1 MGEPRLPPLPVE
13 SWGEEI
19 VDALELGRA
28 SLLNDQLRSALDGR
42 DPAGLA
48 AVLPNAIT
56 TLLYHPPLAGR
67 FLAFNGGLLSHAV
80 LPERWRELMVLR
92 VAWRTRSEYEWR
104 QHVRMAPRFSISDDE
119 IRAVASGDGV
129 WPTPEGD
136 LLAAVDQLLDTYSI
150 DDATWTILSAH
161 LDRAQLVELP
171 FVVGTYAML
180 AMAYKSFAMQPDAG
194 LMASA
199 TAGIPSP
206 EE

>member
-19 VDALELGRA
+19 IDALEVGRA
-28 SLLNDQLRSALDGR
+28 SLLNDQLRSALDAR

-48 AVLPNAIT
+48 AVLPNGIT
-56 TLLYHPPLAGR
+56 TLLHHPPLAGR

-80 LPERWRELMVLR
+80 LSERWRELMVLR

-104 QHVRMAPRFSISDDE
+104 QHVRMAPRFGISE
-119 IRAVASGDGV
+119 EEVRAVASGTGEWV
-129 WPTPEGD
+129 APEGD

-150 DDATWTILSAH
+150 DASTWEALAAH
-161 LDRAQLVELP
+161 LDQAQLVEVP
-171 FVVGTYAML
+171 FVVGTYALL

-199 TAGIPSP
+199 TTGIPIP